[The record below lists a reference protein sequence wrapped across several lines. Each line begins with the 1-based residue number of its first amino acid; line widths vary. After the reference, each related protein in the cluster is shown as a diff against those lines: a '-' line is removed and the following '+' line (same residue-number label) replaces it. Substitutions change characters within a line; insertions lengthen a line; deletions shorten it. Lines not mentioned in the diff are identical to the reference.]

1 MAMLA
6 EPRRKQKIS
15 LDPRGASW
23 SNDDSKFGQKL
34 MEKMGWKK
42 GRGLGAKEDGKVE
55 HITAS
60 MKFDSKGVGCSKS
73 HADNWI
79 AHQDDFNSLLA
90 NLNQDHGEGSKQPDK
105 KFTKGKDLSSKSETD
120 LDCVFGKRKSQ
131 SGTNTPQPESED
143 YFKKKM
149 ADRMNKM
156 KTDTFDDSANNA
168 EDEINERPAF
178 GLGFDSADSK
188 EDDTERPAFGLGCDS
203 VVDEETVVNKGGKKE
218 KKKGKKRKIEETDEA
233 VNIEKVEGDVIVTD
247 EVVKCDDGEGLETVS
262 KRKLKKMRRKAER
275 DAKASEELANEVVR
289 KKSKITKC
297 NDSQEENAVVNAST
311 EIDDDT
317 QAVNQGMSA
326 TEDITRA
333 KKKKS
338 KKNKKDKVDNSPES
352 GVAFTVG
359 GDDAEEAEMVTEPR
373 KKKEEVNIQI
383 KEARTVIEENME
395 EKVLT
400 HHIVDEFKC
409 SDDVIPAASDGA
421 RKMRFLKRI

>member
-105 KFTKGKDLSSKSETD
+105 VTSLENNSKTSKGRLHYQKFTKGKDLSSKSETD

-131 SGTNTPQPESED
+131 SGTNTPQPESESNSDNEERRHGIPTVTSTDNIQD

-373 KKKEEVNIQI
+373 KKKVKKNKKQ
-383 KEARTVIEENME
+383 T
-395 EKVLT
+395 
-400 HHIVDEFKC
+400 
-409 SDDVIPAASDGA
+409 
-421 RKMRFLKRI
+421 